1 METINIQKAEK
12 KDSGIVTDLVIE
24 LLKDFNEKE
33 NGSNFNLDRSKL
45 LAVAEQLIEKDNYA
59 AFIAYGQDKKPV
71 GLLTITGAS
80 AIYNLGDFGI
90 LTELYVDRTIRSHGI
105 GQHLLYAAF
114 EFAKA
119 KDWKRIEVG
128 APVKE
133 EWPRT
138 YSFYIKNGFVEKS
151 TKLRIEFP

>member
-12 KDSGIVTDLVIE
+12 KDCTTVTDLATE
-24 LLKDFNEKE
+24 LLKDFNERS
-33 NGSNFNLDRSKL
+33 GSNFTIDKAKL
-45 LAVAEQLIEKDNYA
+45 LEVAQQLIEKENYA
-59 AFIAYGQDKKPV
+59 AFIAYDKGKKPV
-71 GLLTITGAS
+71 GLITITGAS

-90 LTELYVDRTIRSHGI
+90 LTELYVDRTIRSQGV

-119 KDWKRIEVG
+119 KGWKRIEVG
-128 APVKE
+128 APIKE

-138 YSFYIKNGFVEKS
+138 FAFYIKNGFKEKS